1 MPGKLA
7 DCSEKDPELC
17 EIFIVEGDSAGG
29 SAKQGR
35 DRRFQAILPLW
46 GKMLNVEKTRI
57 DKVFGNEKLMPIV
70 TALGTGIGEDFDITK
85 LRYYKVIIMSDA
97 DVDGSHIR
105 MLLLTF
111 FFRYMR
117 LLVEKGHVY
126 IARPP
131 LYKITKGKEHVYA
144 FDDNEVEKILKEKGW
159 DKKECTFQRY
169 KGLGEMSAEQLWE
182 TTMNPETRSLLKVN
196 VEDAIEADNIFN
208 DLMGEKVE
216 PRKIFIQ
223 EHARE
228 VRNLDI

>member
-1 MPGKLA
+1 MQIVQK
-7 DCSEKDPELC
+7 KDPLC

-57 DKVFGNEKLMPIV
+57 DRVYGNEKLMPIV
-70 TALGTGIGEDFDITK
+70 TALGTGIGEEFDITK

-111 FFRYMR
+111 FFRYMKP
-117 LLVEKGHVY
+117 LVERGHIY

-144 FDDNEVEKILKEKGW
+144 YDDNEVDKILNEREWKR
-159 DKKECTFQRY
+159 KECTFQRY
-169 KGLGEMSAEQLWE
+169 KGLG
-182 TTMNPETRSLLKVN
+182 
-196 VEDAIEADNIFN
+196 
-208 DLMGEKVE
+208 
-216 PRKIFIQ
+216 RKSSNSYGRYH
-223 EHARE
+223 ES
-228 VRNLDI
+228 